1 MIGGRRRFGKAGG
14 TVKVVDPYVGPN
26 VLISD
31 VRSPE
36 VRARILRESGYG
48 WSSPVAGLA

>member
-36 VRARILRESGYG
+36 GVPEFCVN
-48 WSSPVAGLA
+48 PVTAGRRR